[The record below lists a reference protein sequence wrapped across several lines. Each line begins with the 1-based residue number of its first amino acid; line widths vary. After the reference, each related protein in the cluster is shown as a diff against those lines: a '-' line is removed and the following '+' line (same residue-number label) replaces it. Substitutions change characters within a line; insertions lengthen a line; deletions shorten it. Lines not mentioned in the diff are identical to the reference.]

1 MVRSIID
8 GALTRLRPNIDDRI
22 GSKSWVRAHGAQ
34 RRYWR
39 RGATAFGH
47 SGHRRIISSTL
58 LTLVVLPV
66 LFRLVYKKLVV
77 Y

>member
-47 SGHRRIISSTL
+47 GGHRRDSIVNLANTGSAACTLST
-58 LTLVVLPV
+58 
-66 LFRLVYKKLVV
+66 RA
-77 Y
+77 